1 MEDSA
6 EERGGLTVEER
17 RGRPGESV
25 ELRELLLVF
34 LPILAHELCKYWAQ
48 AAPVPVRA
56 SLWYGVL
63 LIFSRELN
71 SAVATRA
78 ASVVGIP

>member
-1 MEDSA
+1 MGEREGRPGESVEDSV

-34 LPILAHELCKYWAQ
+34 LPILAHKLYKY
-48 AAPVPVRA
+48 RNFINF
-56 SLWYGVL
+56 L
-63 LIFSRELN
+63 SR
-71 SAVATRA
+71 T
-78 ASVVGIP
+78 